1 MDKDMQDILIRVHT
15 LGQECVID
23 YLKEE
28 MDKILV
34 EFADKKDDINLLLD
48 VINLLK
54 GLEVDISKSKE
65 LIKILK

>member
-54 GLEVDISKSKE
+54 G
-65 LIKILK
+65 